1 VVGNTVD
8 LVESSVTNGRAANP
22 MTSTDRTLARVP
34 AGIAS
39 VERERLDRHFPPLW
53 ARVRKRAGLP
63 SESMKD
69 ISSRQPT
76 RSLAKVESPA
86 LQGFTRRKSP
96 LTCGG

>member
-22 MTSTDRTLARVP
+22 MTSTDRTRARVP

-39 VERERLDRHFPPLW
+39 VERERLDRHFLPLW

-63 SESMKD
+63 SESMRT
-69 ISSRQPT
+69 SAHASRPGAW
-76 RSLAKVESPA
+76 RRGNRPHCRGSLEENH
-86 LQGFTRRKSP
+86 L
-96 LTCGG
+96 